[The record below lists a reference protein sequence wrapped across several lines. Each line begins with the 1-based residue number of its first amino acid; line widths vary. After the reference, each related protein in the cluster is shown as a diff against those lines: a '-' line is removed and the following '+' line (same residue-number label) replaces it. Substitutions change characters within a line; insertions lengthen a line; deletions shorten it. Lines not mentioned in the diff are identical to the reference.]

1 MKQFQKY
8 GVAAAVAS
16 IAAGRRVA
24 TEVSKSEVGDLAI
37 IPYYTVL
44 DGKNTGMH
52 IINTTESTQVVKV
65 RLRRGADSKDA
76 LDFNLV
82 MSPRDE
88 WTANIGAN
96 PDGDG
101 VRVTPDTTCTVPAF
115 PEGGAVMPTTFAE
128 GAEEGYVEI
137 IAMGQA
143 FSEGMTVAVAAEHD
157 DGVPASCAVVRE
169 NFYRVSDNN
178 AYGRDD
184 LFERCWRAV
193 VYREPL
199 RVHRRQYGSWRAL
212 QRHH

>member
-16 IAAGRRVA
+16 IATGVVA
-24 TEVSKSEVGDLAI
+24 TEVSKKEAGDLAI

-52 IINTTESTQVVKV
+52 IINTTASTQVVKV

-76 LDFNLV
+76 LDFQ
-82 MSPRDE
+82 PRYVPVDE

-101 VRVTPDTTCTVPAF
+101 VRVTTGDTTCTVPAF

-137 IAMGQA
+137 IAMGQP
-143 FSEGMTVAVAAEHD
+143 SVG
-157 DGVPASCAVVRE
+157 GV
-169 NFYRVSDNN
+169 
-178 AYGRDD
+178 
-184 LFERCWRAV
+184 
-193 VYREPL
+193 
-199 RVHRRQYGSWRAL
+199 
-212 QRHH
+212 